1 MTTPILVLSPDSCL
15 DMYSLHLMAIGALRR
30 AGLNARAEELH
41 HRALGVASWDQMI
54 GLVEEYVELKWL

>member
-1 MTTPILVLSPDSCL
+1 MNTPVLVVNQSSCL
-15 DMYSLHLMAIGALRR
+15 DMYALHLMAIGALRR

-41 HRALGVASWDQMI
+41 HRALGMASWDQMI

>member
-1 MTTPILVLSPDSCL
+1 
-15 DMYSLHLMAIGALRR
+15 MYALHLMAIGALRR

-41 HRALGVASWDQMI
+41 HRALGMASWDQMI